1 MARGAAGRPGPAG
14 ADAAA
19 AAAAGGPLDL
29 PELAR
34 AAAYAAIDEV
44 GRAAIAGELRE
55 AAGRGGGSAGAALP
69 AAAPGGPIDRA
80 VRIAAGRAGLP
91 DPRAGACPP
100 EFDAAAAAVLTALLH
115 YLLSAASVPSQRR
128 VEVGGEEIDIVVPDA
143 AGLPDAVAVCIA
155 GDAGLPAAASR
166 IAAAS
171 AALRLPRG
179 RVWAAGWSRS
189 SAHSGPA
196 AALHA
201 PSPGPARAYLASDGS
216 FSSLVPDLAAF
227 AALPAGEG
235 GGSGGSRRGRR
246 LGLSGF
252 ADGERR
258 ANKN

>member
-1 MARGAAGRPGPAG
+1 MARGAAGAPAPAG
-14 ADAAA
+14 ADADAA

-34 AAAYAAIDEV
+34 AAAYGAIDEV
-44 GRAAIAGELRE
+44 GRAAIAGELRA
-55 AAGRGGGSAGAALP
+55 AAGRGGGWAGAARP
-69 AAAPGGPIDRA
+69 PPSPAPGGPIDRA
-80 VRIAAGRAGLP
+80 VRIAGDRAGLP

-100 EFDAAAAAVLTALLH
+100 ECDAAAAAVLTSLLH

-128 VEVGGEEIDIVVPDA
+128 VAVGGAEIDVVVPDA

-155 GDAGLPAAASR
+155 GDAGHPAAASR

-196 AALHA
+196 AAQV
-201 PSPGPARAYLASDGS
+201 PARAYLASDGS

-235 GGSGGSRRGRR
+235 GGGGRRRGRR

>member
-1 MARGAAGRPGPAG
+1 MARGPAG
-14 ADAAA
+14 APAPAGAGAAA
-19 AAAAGGPLDL
+19 ASGPDGLS
-29 PELAR
+29 ERAR
-34 AAAYAAIDEV
+34 IAAYGAIDEA

-55 AAGRGGGSAGAALP
+55 EAGRRGEAGPWARPP
-69 AAAPGGPIDRA
+69 APLPGGPIDRA

-91 DPRAGACPP
+91 DPRSGACPA
-100 EFDAAAAAVLTALLH
+100 ECDAAAAAVLTSLLH

-128 VEVGGEEIDIVVPDA
+128 VAVGGEEIDVVVPDA

-155 GDAGLPAAASR
+155 GDAGAGAAASR
-166 IAAAS
+166 IAAAP
-171 AALRLPRG
+171 AALRLPRE

-189 SAHSGPA
+189 SARSEA
-196 AALHA
+196 AAA
-201 PSPGPARAYLASDGS
+201 SAPGPARAYLASDGS

-235 GGSGGSRRGRR
+235 GGGSRRRRGRR

-258 ANKN
+258 ATKN